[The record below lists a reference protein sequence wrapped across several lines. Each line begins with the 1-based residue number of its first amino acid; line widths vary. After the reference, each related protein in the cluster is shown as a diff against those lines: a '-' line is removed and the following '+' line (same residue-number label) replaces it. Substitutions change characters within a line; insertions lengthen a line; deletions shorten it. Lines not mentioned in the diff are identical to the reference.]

1 MIDPVFVHSE
11 KVPTV
16 YLPATNSCI
25 IQLFKIL
32 TKCKVYSSKDV
43 SIRELSDLIDV
54 LGIENF
60 DVGESEMVVENFDNG
75 ESEKVVENLT
85 NDSNQVEVEN
95 SYNNENHECMICHK
109 TYTENKLL
117 WRHRNKKH
125 KGKHKMSSNSN
136 DVIDPLK
143 SVISEE
149 SPYIFV

>member
-1 MIDPVFVHSE
+1 MIFSSDGYTIRRVKTILSFYSNLIKDILIDPVLVHSE

-16 YLPATNSCI
+16 YFPATNSCI

-43 SIRELSDLIDV
+43 SIQELSDLIDV

-60 DVGESEMVVENFDNG
+60 DVGESEMVVENFDDG

-95 SYNNENHECMICHK
+95 SYNNENHE
-109 TYTENKLL
+109 
-117 WRHRNKKH
+117 
-125 KGKHKMSSNSN
+125 
-136 DVIDPLK
+136 
-143 SVISEE
+143 
-149 SPYIFV
+149 